1 MKHPVAM
8 RFAWSMLAEPNLMN
22 AEGLPAG
29 AFRAGT
35 APKRDLPLK
44 APKAKD
50 HQ

>member
-1 MKHPVAM
+1 M

-35 APKRDLPLK
+35 APKRDSPPPE